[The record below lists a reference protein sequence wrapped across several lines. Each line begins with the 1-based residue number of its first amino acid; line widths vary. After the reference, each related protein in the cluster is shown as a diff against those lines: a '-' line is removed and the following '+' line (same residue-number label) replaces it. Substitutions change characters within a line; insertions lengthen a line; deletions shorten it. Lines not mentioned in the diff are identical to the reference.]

1 MKRVVEIN
9 GERYIV
15 NDEED
20 LIFLTHLL
28 ASLDYSEEEIA
39 RKLGISRKRV
49 RIYLEDCW

>member
-1 MKRVVEIN
+1 MKRVVKI
-9 GERYIV
+9 GESKYYVR
-15 NDEED
+15 DEED
-20 LIFLTHLL
+20 LIFLVHLL